1 MPRLPP
7 DEAAALLERFRRQLR
22 EKRLPVTRQRLA
34 VAAMVFGA
42 PDHPSV
48 MELTRRLA
56 SAGET
61 IGTAT
66 LYRTLEVLVRMGLVR
81 ERDFGEGYTRYEP
94 SAAEAHDH
102 LICDRCGVVVEFA
115 GDRVERMLRV
125 TADEQR
131 FLYRHHHIEIHGL
144 CQACRGRDLSPPASG
159 VL

>member
-1 MPRLPP
+1 MPSLTP
-7 DEAAALLERFRRQLR
+7 DEAAALLERFRRHLR
-22 EKRLPVTRQRLA
+22 EKRLPVTHQRLA
-34 VAAMVFGA
+34 IATMVFGA

-48 MELTRRLA
+48 VELARRLV

-66 LYRTLEVLVRMGLVR
+66 LYRTLEILVRMGLVR

-94 SAAEAHDH
+94 AAAIAHDH
-102 LICDRCGVVVEFA
+102 LICDRCGAVVEFA

-131 FLYRHHHIEIHGL
+131 FLYKHHQIEIHGL
-144 CQACRGRDLSPPASG
+144 CRACRGRDLGPPTG
-159 VL
+159 GDR